1 MLKFDDDRWRIVS
14 LKNQIFILSPWQQTH
29 VLQIS
34 GNIPSI
40 LSSCSRL
47 FAIENKHFARN
58 VIFGHVSAKNSWLL
72 ISRLRQVI
80 VVLINVY

>member
-1 MLKFDDDRWRIVS
+1 MIVGAQYHS
-14 LKNQIFILSPWQQTH
+14 KTKYLYFVLDNKRMY

-34 GNIPSI
+34 SNIPSI

-47 FAIENKHFARN
+47 FAIKNTHFARN
-58 VIFGHVSAKNSWLL
+58 VIFDHVSAKNSWLQ

>member
-1 MLKFDDDRWRIVS
+1 MIVGAQYHSKTKYLYIVLDNKRI
-14 LKNQIFILSPWQQTH
+14 L
-29 VLQIS
+29 LQIS
-34 GNIPSI
+34 SNIPSI

-47 FAIENKHFARN
+47 FAIKNTHFARN
-58 VIFGHVSAKNSWLL
+58 VIFGHVSAKNFWLL